1 MRGWFARLH
10 DDVDLY
16 RYIAKRFVFTS
27 VQDRTVEDVPWTNI
41 GVFNM
46 IDGRDDF
53 RMTIILIANVV
64 LYAFMPLSAS
74 YIYGENYNV

>member
-16 RYIAKRFVFTS
+16 RETLCIYECSRS
-27 VQDRTVEDVPWTNI
+27 YGRRCSLNEYS
-41 GVFNM
+41 VFNM

-64 LYAFMPLSAS
+64 LYAFMLLSAS